1 MTYFT
6 KLSMRWLELKASRGI
21 FLMPNIPVP
30 RIVCL
35 GDSISQ
41 YGWRIAEGGF
51 VGLLA
56 ECYSP
61 KADVICRGLSGFTS
75 ETLLHYMSNSNLL
88 DTLDCRGKDT
98 SILYVTVCIGAND
111 ASAPK
116 QNPIQ
121 SVNIA
126 EYRRNL
132 VDILAFIHAA
142 GVPYSRI
149 IVIAPPPIADP
160 AKYPC
165 LCEKGKS
172 PLLTEEYASACLDI
186 AKEVGCRHTDIR
198 PLWDGIE
205 SIWID
210 GLHMNRTGNKLLFQA
225 IMNACGADLRPESI
239 PFPWVHWSQYKL
251 NTMERD

>member
-1 MTYFT
+1 
-6 KLSMRWLELKASRGI
+6 
-21 FLMPNIPVP
+21 MPNVSVP

-41 YGWRIAEGGF
+41 YGWNIAEGGF

-88 DTLDCRGKDT
+88 DTLDCRGSHT

-111 ASAPK
+111 ASSPT

-121 SVNIA
+121 SVSIS

-132 VDILAFIHAA
+132 IDILKFIQAV
-142 GVPYSRI
+142 GVPYNRI
-149 IVIAPPPIADP
+149 IVLAPPPIADP
-160 AKYPC
+160 AQYPC
-165 LCEKGKS
+165 LNEKGKS
-172 PLLTEEYASACLDI
+172 PLLTEEYAKACLEI
-186 AKEVGCRHTDIR
+186 AKEVGSR
-198 PLWDGIE
+198 PADVRLLWDGTE
-205 SIWID
+205 SIWTD
-210 GLHMNRTGNKLLFQA
+210 GLHMNQKGNKLLFQA

-239 PFPWVHWSQYKL
+239 PFPWTHWSQYKAS
-251 NTMERD
+251 TMGQAVEVNHTTASSKK